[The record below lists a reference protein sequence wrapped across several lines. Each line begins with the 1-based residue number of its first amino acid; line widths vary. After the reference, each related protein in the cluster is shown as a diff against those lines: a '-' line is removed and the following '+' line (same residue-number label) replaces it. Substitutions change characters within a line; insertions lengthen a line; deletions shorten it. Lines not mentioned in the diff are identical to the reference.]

1 MRLLTL
7 SEYCLLIFFTGVYLA
22 VTGFTAKDIG
32 LYIGIAFIYTFS
44 HKFAKRF
51 WQKRGK
57 EQKQIHLFFSVLAII
72 GSVFVTVLF
81 IAIAASFSM

>member
-1 MRLLTL
+1 
-7 SEYCLLIFFTGVYLA
+7 
-22 VTGFTAKDIG
+22 
-32 LYIGIAFIYTFS
+32 GIAFIYTFS
-44 HKFAKRF
+44 HIFAKRF